1 MIRSV
6 PCILLFSFFLA
17 QENVGYQFIS
27 NFKNKDVYAIDLIND
42 FSQGGYTYTG
52 TFSGRQITE
61 FIGIDQQGEY
71 KFLQMWSDVIST
83 NIRNDET
90 KVNHD
95 AQKMNGAQF
104 YVYYDSSGTFDII
117 EGVDDLSR
125 EMAEEQQS
133 WSIITGLGNSLVL
146 PFGSDSLRNIGD
158 TWSVK
163 SKENFEEYPGMD
175 DVEAEQISIDT
186 YKFKKVKQ
194 KKKGLIAYL
203 DIETKI
209 EIDMF
214 ANTWDESWELNL
226 IGQFNATIQYNLTT
240 HEVIRIKNSGIIRGD
255 GIDLTDDERFTF
267 QQNISIDTRRKKG

>member
-6 PCILLFSFFLA
+6 PCILLFSFFLS

-42 FSQGGYTYTG
+42 FSQGGFTYTG
-52 TFSGRQITE
+52 TFSGRQTTE
-61 FIGIDQQGEY
+61 FIGIDPQGGY

-95 AQKMNGAQF
+95 AQKMNGTQF
-104 YVYYDSSGTFDII
+104 YVYYDSSGTFDTI
-117 EGVDDLSR
+117 EGVDDLAK

-133 WSIITGLGNSLVL
+133 WSIITGLGGALVL

-175 DVEAEQISIDT
+175 DVEAKQRKIDT

-203 DIETKI
+203 DVESKLEIE
-209 EIDMF
+209 MF
-214 ANTWDESWELNL
+214 ANTWEESWELNL

-240 HEVIRIKNSGIIRGD
+240 HEVIRVKNSGIIRGD